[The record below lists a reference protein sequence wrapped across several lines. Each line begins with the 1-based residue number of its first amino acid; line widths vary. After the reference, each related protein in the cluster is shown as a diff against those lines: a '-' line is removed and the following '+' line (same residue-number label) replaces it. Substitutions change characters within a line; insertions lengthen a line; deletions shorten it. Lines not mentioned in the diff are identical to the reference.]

1 MTKWIV
7 LIAGVIIQTV
17 LGGVYAWSA
26 FVPALKNTYELS
38 NSQCGLIFGMIMG
51 VFTLTMI
58 PAGKMLKRF
67 GPKVLALTGTAL
79 FLIGYT
85 LASFSGG
92 NFIILLIGLSVISGA
107 GSGIAYVVPLTIGMK
122 WFPNNKGLVTGV
134 SVAGFGLGALLV
146 SFMAEYLLNIA
157 KWDVLEIF
165 RFIGLAFGFVAIVC
179 SLFIREPEVSENT
192 NQSETKVSLKP
203 YIFSKTFMLYSLGM
217 FSGAF
222 ACLLTVSNLK
232 PLVLNLG
239 MPVNYAAWVISIF
252 ALGNA
257 TGRVSWGQVHDW
269 LGSKKTIIISLLVL
283 LFSLIPFLFTLPSAL
298 ILLSTFIFGIGF
310 GSFTVVYASS
320 IVEKYGVEIFPRLYP
335 LCFLQFGFAA
345 IAGPFMGGWILD
357 LTKSYSLSIILS
369 MAIVFV
375 AFIILQL
382 NLYKEKS
389 TQKAN
394 VFALNPAIHLVHNS
408 FNSLKRAVNGL
419 VATQK
424 SVTRG
429 NQPTGNIIK
438 KTVGKN

>member
-1 MTKWIV
+1 MNKWIV
-7 LIAGVIIQTV
+7 LLAGVLIQTV

-58 PAGKMLKRF
+58 PAGKMLKKF
-67 GPKVLALTGTAL
+67 GPKVLALTGTIL

-146 SFMAEYLLNIA
+146 SFLAEYLLNVA

-165 RFIGLAFGFVAIVC
+165 RFIGLAFGSVAIFC
-179 SLFIREPEVSENT
+179 SFFLSEPQETEAT
-192 NQSETKVSLKP
+192 NKSETKQSLKP
-203 YIFSKTFMLYSLGM
+203 YVFSKTFVLYSLGM

-239 MPVNYAAWVISIF
+239 MPASYAAWVISIF

-269 LGSKKTIIISLLVL
+269 LGSKKTLTLSLLVL
-283 LFSLIPFLFTLPSAL
+283 FFSLIPFLFALPSAL
-298 ILLSTFIFGIGF
+298 ILLSTFIFGICF

-335 LCFLQFGFAA
+335 LCFLQFGLAA
-345 IAGPFMGGWILD
+345 ITGPFAGGWILD
-357 LTKSYSLSIILS
+357 LTKSYNYSIILS
-369 MAIVFV
+369 MGIVLF
-375 AFIILQL
+375 AMIIIGL
-382 NLYKEKS
+382 NLYKEEEP
-389 TQKAN
+389 QKEN
-394 VFALNPAIHLVHNS
+394 V
-408 FNSLKRAVNGL
+408 LKRTL
-419 VATQK
+419 FILRQTATDLFASQK
-424 SVTRG
+424 SVSVEKPVDVEKVYRTDAEKVLV
-429 NQPTGNIIK
+429 K
-438 KTVGKN
+438 K

>member
-1 MTKWIV
+1 MKKWIV

-26 FVPALKNTYELS
+26 FVPSLQSTYELS
-38 NSQCGLIFGMIMG
+38 SSQCGLIFGTIMG

-58 PAGKMLKRF
+58 PAGKMLNKF
-67 GPKVLALTGTAL
+67 GPKALALTGTAL

-92 NFIILLIGLSVISGA
+92 NFIILLIGLSIISGA

-122 WFPNNKGLVTGV
+122 WFPDNKGLVTGV

-146 SFMAEYLLNIA
+146 SFLAEYLLNIA

-165 RFIGLAFGFVAIVC
+165 RFIGLAFGFVAIFC
-179 SLFIREPEVSENT
+179 SLFISEPEVSENT
-192 NQSETKVSLKP
+192 DQSETKVSLKP
-203 YIFSKTFMLYSLGM
+203 YIFSKTFILYSLGM

-232 PLVLNLG
+232 PLVLDHG
-239 MPVNYAAWVISIF
+239 MPVDYAVWVISIF

-257 TGRVSWGQVHDW
+257 TGRVSWGQIHDW
-269 LGSKKTIIISLLVL
+269 LGSKKTLVISLLVL
-283 LFSLIPFLFTLPSAL
+283 LFTLIPFLFTLHPVL
-298 ILLSTFIFGIGF
+298 VLLSTFIFGICF

-320 IVEKYGVEIFPRLYP
+320 IVEKYGIEIFPRLYP

-345 IAGPFMGGWILD
+345 IICPFTGGWILD
-357 LTKSYSLSIILS
+357 LTKSYNPSIILS

-375 AFIILQL
+375 AFLILQF

-389 TQKAN
+389 TQKQM
-394 VFALNPAIHLVHNS
+394 S
-408 FNSLKRAVNGL
+408 FS
-419 VATQK
+419 
-424 SVTRG
+424 
-429 NQPTGNIIK
+429 
-438 KTVGKN
+438 